1 MPALRLQFGRAVRRL
16 RSAKGFSQEAF
27 ADAVGVHRTYMG
39 AVERGET
46 NISLDNVIRIA
57 EGLAIKVSTLF
68 AEAEHESATSERKA
82 TPRPHSQPSKRR
94 TRGDG
99 GR

>member
-1 MPALRLQFGRAVRRL
+1 M
-16 RSAKGFSQEAF
+16 AKGFSQEAF

-46 NISLDNVIRIA
+46 NISLDNIVRIA
-57 EGLAIKVSTLF
+57 DGLGIKVSSLF
-68 AEAEHESATSERKA
+68 VEAEHESAAAERKA
-82 TPRPHSQPSKRR
+82 VSRPHGLPSKRR